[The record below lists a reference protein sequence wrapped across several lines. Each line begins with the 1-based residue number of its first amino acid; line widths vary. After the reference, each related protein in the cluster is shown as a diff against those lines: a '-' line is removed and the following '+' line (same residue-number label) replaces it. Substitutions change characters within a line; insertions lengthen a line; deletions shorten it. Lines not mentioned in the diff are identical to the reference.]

1 MERFSVWEGPRRKV
15 ATCFG
20 VALTHFLST
29 LGRDLN
35 LLTWSFVMR
44 GLGLGV
50 FSGTGGCLLSVLV
63 KTRALGNDIFRLE
76 LKWSHQ
82 LQHLPNTQMF
92 GLMAAGSRTRFR
104 IGFFLGDNLER
115 HGSGGSGVTWIFCA
129 SGRQMMLWKM
139 LVIWL
144 CSWSCAVCSAS

>member
-35 LLTWSFVMR
+35 VLTWSVVIR

-50 FSGTGGCLLSVLV
+50 FSGTGGCLLSVLGR
-63 KTRALGNDIFRLE
+63 TRALGNDIFRLE

-92 GLMAAGSRTRFR
+92 GLMASRVTHEVSDWV
-104 IGFFLGDNLER
+104 FLGDNLER

-129 SGRQMMLWKM
+129 PGDR
-139 LVIWL
+139 
-144 CSWSCAVCSAS
+144 